1 MNIDM
6 RLTKKYRIWWNADKQ
21 LLSDPL
27 AEYNDGSVTVAD
39 DIPAGIAG
47 SFEADSIEAVQDKI
61 AAEGLQVVNSEINEM

>member
-1 MNIDM
+1 M

-27 AEYNDGSVTVAD
+27 AEYNEGSVTVAD
-39 DIPAGIAG
+39 DIAAGISG
-47 SFEADSIEAVQDKI
+47 SFESDSIEAVQDKI

>member
-1 MNIDM
+1 M

-27 AEYNDGSVTVAD
+27 AEYNEGSVTVAD

-47 SFEADSIEAVQDKI
+47 SFDSDSIEAVQDKI